1 MYTIPVNIVYNFDKS
16 KNTTKPG
23 MKMTQK
29 STLGIHLLKVSIC
42 IILPIFCAFHSSI
55 YAQDSNEILNLLVAN
70 KAITSEQ
77 ADSLR
82 AENAIKQQN
91 NLPDKKFQIDA
102 EYRIRPEYRE
112 GYQQMRNDTATAAT
126 FVGQRTRLNI
136 SYSNSNK
143 FSSMISI
150 QDIRVWGQQDPRSV
164 TPSTL
169 QLFEGWAEPR
179 ISPDLSVRIGRQ
191 RLVYDNQ
198 RLFSDNNWRIGA
210 ASYDA
215 VCFKYNNDKITT
227 DLVGAF
233 NQSSELL
240 RGTDFAP
247 VGFSSFKLLIMN
259 YLKTEIFTNTTLTLI
274 NAGDGF
280 QAADDTEKI
289 YMRYTDGGRIEYET
303 GKFYATIA
311 AYYQWG
317 KLVSGKKVNA
327 WYVQPEIKLS
337 KIGKFQFRLGAEL
350 FSGTDAETPK
360 DEDHSFVPLLG
371 SGHSFNG
378 SLDLF
383 TRFPNDVAGFG
394 FVNPYLFVNCTLSP
408 KFDLRADFHYFA
420 TMETP
425 VINKVK
431 LNNYMGVET
440 DLLFSWKPNSF
451 TRVETGFSIANLSED
466 CETLKKAQPGSHL
479 LSPYFFYVAFN
490 FKPVLFAQ
498 LFK

>member
-1 MYTIPVNIVYNFDKS
+1 MNHKRTSRIAVSRIVTFFLS
-16 KNTTKPG
+16 TALFLLSFQLQAQNTN
-23 MKMTQK
+23 
-29 STLGIHLLKVSIC
+29 
-42 IILPIFCAFHSSI
+42 
-55 YAQDSNEILNLLVAN
+55 DILNLLVAN
-70 KAITSEQ
+70 RTISEEQ
-77 ADSLR
+77 ADSIR
-82 AENAIKQQN
+82 AEAAIKQQN
-91 NLPDKKFQIDA
+91 SLPDKKFQIDA

-112 GYQQMRNDTATAAT
+112 GYQQMRNDTASAAT
-126 FVGQRTRLNI
+126 FTGQRTRLNI

-179 ISPDLSVRIGRQ
+179 ITPDLSVRLGRQ

-198 RLFSDNNWRIGA
+198 RLFADNNWRTGG

-215 VCFKYNNDKITT
+215 VCFKYNNDRITT

-259 YLKTEIFTNTTLTLI
+259 YLKTKIFTSTTLTLI

-280 QAADDTEKI
+280 QATDDTEKI
-289 YMRYTDGGRIEYET
+289 YMRYTNGGRIEYET
-303 GKFYATIA
+303 GKIYTTVA

-337 KIGKFQFRLGAEL
+337 KIGMFQFRIGAEV
-350 FSGTDAETPK
+350 FSGTAAETHK
-360 DEDHSFVPLLG
+360 DQDHSFVPLVG
-371 SGHSFNG
+371 AGHTFNG

-394 FVNPYLFVNCTLSP
+394 FVNPYFFVNCALSP

-425 VINKVK
+425 VINKVTLSK
-431 LNNYMGVET
+431 YMGVET
-440 DLLFSWKPNSF
+440 DILLSWKPNSF
-451 TRVETGFSIANLSED
+451 TRIETGFSIANLSED

-479 LSPYFFYVAFN
+479 LSPYFFYVAFC
-490 FKPVLFAQ
+490 FKPVLFTQ
-498 LFK
+498 LFN

>member
-1 MYTIPVNIVYNFDKS
+1 MNHNRTSRIAVSRIITFFLS
-16 KNTTKPG
+16 TAFFLLSFQLQAQNTN
-23 MKMTQK
+23 
-29 STLGIHLLKVSIC
+29 
-42 IILPIFCAFHSSI
+42 
-55 YAQDSNEILNLLVAN
+55 DILNLLVAN
-70 KAITSEQ
+70 RTISEEQ
-77 ADSLR
+77 ADSIR
-82 AENAIKQQN
+82 AEAAIKQQN
-91 NLPDKKFQIDA
+91 SLPDKKFQIDA

-112 GYQQMRNDTATAAT
+112 GYQQMRNDTASAAT
-126 FVGQRTRLNI
+126 FTGQRTRLNI
-136 SYSNSNK
+136 SYSNSNT

-179 ISPDLSVRIGRQ
+179 ITPDLSVRLGRQ

-198 RLFSDNNWRIGA
+198 RLFSDNNWRTGA

-233 NQSSELL
+233 NQSSERLL
-240 RGTDFAP
+240 GTDFAP
-247 VGFSSFKLLIMN
+247 VGFTSFKLLVMN
-259 YLKTEIFTNTTLTLI
+259 YLKAKIFTNTILTLI

-280 QAADDTEKI
+280 QATDDKEKI
-289 YMRYTDGGRIEYET
+289 YMRYTDGGRIEYEK
-303 GKFYATIA
+303 GNIYATVA
-311 AYYQWG
+311 SYYQWG
-317 KLVSGKKVNA
+317 KLVSGKDVSA

-337 KIGKFQFRLGAEL
+337 KISIFQFRLGAEI
-350 FSGTDAETPK
+350 FSGTDAKTPK
-360 DEDHSFVPLLG
+360 TEDHSFVPLLG

-394 FVNPYLFVNCTLSP
+394 FVNPYLFVNCAFST
-408 KFDLRADFHYFA
+408 KFDLRLDFHYFA

-425 VINKVK
+425 VINKVTLSK
-431 LNNYMGVET
+431 YMGLET
-440 DLLFSWKPNSF
+440 DILLSWKPNTF
-451 TRVETGFSIANLSED
+451 TRVETGFSIAELTED

-479 LSPYFFYVAFN
+479 LSPYFFYVALN
-490 FKPVLFAQ
+490 FKPVLFTQ
-498 LFK
+498 IFK